1 MKEVKEG
8 EIYRHFKGPFYYVIC
23 VGLDSETR
31 ERIVVYRHLD
41 GSNIICVRPEKMFL
55 EEIPENQVEG
65 LQEITTKKEDSFE
78 DSSYSWGYGKTN
90 KNVTS
95 YQMNSEK
102 AGKINSEISK
112 TKTNTYN
119 FRSAESFLNSL
130 TKPKEET
137 LDLSKYKAG
146 VRVYHKK
153 FGEGTINY
161 VEKEGDDLKV
171 DITFDK
177 AGHKRLMAKF
187 AGLEIV

>member
-1 MKEVKEG
+1 
-8 EIYRHFKGPFYYVIC
+8 
-23 VGLDSETR
+23 
-31 ERIVVYRHLD
+31 
-41 GSNIICVRPEKMFL
+41 
-55 EEIPENQVEG
+55 
-65 LQEITTKKEDSFE
+65 
-78 DSSYSWGYGKTN
+78 
-90 KNVTS
+90 
-95 YQMNSEK
+95 MNSEK

-112 TKTNTYN
+112 TKNNTYN

-187 AGLEIV
+187 AGLEII